1 MKKSRFALLPVV
13 VLAIAACGSDD
24 GGASLTDDQQA
35 AVEQFLGQEDAAEVF
50 DQDCVED
57 KAQDLSDEDA
67 KAIAEAGPDG
77 QPDLSPEGLA
87 VTLELASCIDS
98 DALVDQFIIGME
110 ESGQDF
116 DEACVREG
124 LEDFD
129 MGEIAAAGAEGGDI
143 PDGLL
148 SSLIDCFEFE
158 LGS

>member
-1 MKKSRFALLPVV
+1 MKKSRFALIPVII
-13 VLAIAACGSDD
+13 LAAAACGSDD

-35 AVEQFLGQEDAAEVF
+35 AVDQFLGQEDAAEVF
-50 DQDCVED
+50 DQECVEE
-57 KAQDLSDEDA
+57 KVQDLSDEDA
-67 KAIAEAGPDG
+67 KAIAEAGSDG
-77 QPDLSPEGLA
+77 NPNLSPEGVAL
-87 VTLELASCIDS
+87 TLELAGCIDS
-98 DALVDQFIIGME
+98 DALVDQFILGME

-129 MGEIAAAGAEGGDI
+129 MAEIAAAGAEGGEI
-143 PDGLL
+143 PEGLL

>member
-13 VLAIAACGSDD
+13 ILAIAACGSDD

-35 AVEQFLGQEDAAEVF
+35 AVDQFMGQEDAGDVF
-50 DQDCVED
+50 DQECVED

-67 KAIAEAGPDG
+67 KAITEAGPDG

-87 VTLELASCIDS
+87 LTIELASCIDS
-98 DALVDQFIIGME
+98 EALVDQFILGME

-116 DEACVREG
+116 DEECVREG

-143 PDGLL
+143 PEGLL

>member
-1 MKKSRFALLPVV
+1 MKRSRFALLPVV

-116 DEACVREG
+116 DEECVREG

-143 PDGLL
+143 PEGLL